1 MPVVWGIVEH
11 SPIVTWFANFFV
23 SEYCLSGDSKASF
36 NSDNLSF
43 VLQVYNSIFFL
54 LNAWTSENFVNDVQ
68 PLACRILEHLDLLK
82 RYYLKKKNLFQSIP
96 DQLDHQLLNCL
107 VCLFLKLQIKIS
119 FLFIFLF
126 WKLFFKL
133 FWLIY

>member
-43 VLQVYNSIFFL
+43 VLQVYNSFFFFIKC
-54 LNAWTSENFVNDVQ
+54 LNVSKLCQRRSATCLSYIGAHRSTEAVL
-68 PLACRILEHLDLLK
+68 PEE
-82 RYYLKKKNLFQSIP
+82 KKSIS
-96 DQLDHQLLNCL
+96 DQLDRQLLNCL
-107 VCLFLKLQIKIS
+107 VCLCLNLQIKIS
-119 FLFIFLF
+119 FSFIFLF

-133 FWLIY
+133 FWLIF